1 MGYVALVAAFIL
13 IAVALNGGLGQS
25 VSRRIEYPE
34 LLTAIREDNVKAVAI
49 RGTSLVGL
57 YRNGT
62 VSDADFPERGY
73 DFETTI
79 GSDFIDTVRQ
89 MTATAQGKSLDE
101 VSVSDL
107 PFTVEYRAPV
117 VTPWYMEFLPFILM
131 IVITMAAWYFI
142 MARQGGG
149 NSKVMNFG
157 KSRARMSD
165 PSKNPIT
172 FKDVAGAKEEKEELQ
187 EMVDF
192 LKNPKAYTEPVDESA
207 YFLSLILSY
216 VLPLLLMVG
225 LMMFLFRG
233 IGGKGGMGGLGGV
246 GKANAKVYVE
256 KKTGVTF
263 RDVAGQD
270 EAKESLQEIID
281 ILHNPQKYTEIG
293 AKLPK
298 GALLVGPPGTGKTLL
313 AKAVAGEAGVPFF
326 SISGSDFVEMFV
338 GVGASR
344 VRDLFDQAK
353 KAAPSIVFIDEIDA
367 VGRHRGAGLGGGHD
381 EREQTLNQLL
391 VEMDGFTMNEGV
403 IVMAATN
410 RRDILDPALLRPGRF
425 DRQVTVNYPDL
436 EGRVDILKVHSRGKA
451 LDKDVDLE
459 NIAKRMPYSSGADL
473 ENVMNEGAILAVRR
487 KKKKISQQD
496 LVDAVSR
503 VQMGPEKRSH
513 KVTPRDRKTTAYHEA
528 GHAVIA
534 NLLPECDD
542 VHLVTIVPRGQAG
555 GYTLSLPSE
564 ENDNYSRTALLG
576 MVTMAL
582 GGHAAEHVS
591 LDDIYTGASSDI
603 KRATELCRRMVTQFG
618 MSDSIGTMYLG
629 SDQEV
634 FVGMEFGQSREYSE
648 QSAAAIDQE
657 VKRLLDE
664 CYARACKLLK
674 DHMDKLVAVAEAL
687 LERDTLTRA
696 DFECV
701 MRGEPLPPM
710 TDVEKM
716 QPSSEAQADPTPD
729 AQTDGAVTPGFA
741 TQDAQEDGDPFV
753 EPKDGE

>member
-1 MGYVALVAAFIL
+1 MGYVALIAAFIL

-25 VSRRIEYPE
+25 VDRRIEYPE

-62 VSDADFPERGY
+62 VADADFPERGY

-89 MTATAQGKSLDE
+89 MTATAEGKSLDE

-192 LKNPKAYTEPVDESA
+192 LKNPKAYTD
-207 YFLSLILSY
+207 
-216 VLPLLLMVG
+216 
-225 LMMFLFRG
+225 
-233 IGGKGGMGGLGGV
+233 MG
-246 GKANAKVYVE
+246 A
-256 KKTGVTF
+256 
-263 RDVAGQD
+263 R
-270 EAKESLQEIID
+270 I
-281 ILHNPQKYTEIG
+281 
-293 AKLPK
+293 PK
-298 GALLVGPPGTGKTLL
+298 GVLLVGPPGTGKTLL
-313 AKAVAGEAGVPFF
+313 AKAVAGEANAPFF

-451 LDKDVDLE
+451 LEKDVDLE

-555 GYTLSLPSE
+555 GYTLSLPNE

-618 MSDSIGTMYLG
+618 MSDTIGTMYLG

-710 TDVEKM
+710 TEVEKM
-716 QPSSEAQADPTPD
+716 QPSSTAQDDPTPD
-729 AQTDGAVTPGFA
+729 AQVDGAATPGFA
-741 TQDAQEDGDPFV
+741 SQDAEEDGDPFV
-753 EPKDGE
+753 EPQDGE

>member
-1 MGYVALVAAFIL
+1 MKKNQRGMMGYVVLVAAFIL
-13 IAVALNGGLGQS
+13 IAVVLNGGFGTTA
-25 VSRRIEYPE
+25 SRRIEYPE
-34 LLTAIREDNVKAVAI
+34 LLTAIREDNVKSVAI
-49 RGTSLVGL
+49 RGSSLVGL
-57 YRNGT
+57 YRNGA
-62 VSDADFPERGY
+62 VADVDFPERGY

-89 MTATAQGKSLDE
+89 MTAAKTGKALDE

-117 VTPWYMEFLPFILM
+117 VTPWYVEFLPFIVI
-131 IVITMAAWYFI
+131 IVISMALWYFV

-157 KSRARMSD
+157 KSRARVSD
-165 PSKNPIT
+165 PSKNRVT

-192 LKNPKAYTEPVDESA
+192 LKNPKAYTE
-207 YFLSLILSY
+207 
-216 VLPLLLMVG
+216 
-225 LMMFLFRG
+225 
-233 IGGKGGMGGLGGV
+233 MG
-246 GKANAKVYVE
+246 A
-256 KKTGVTF
+256 
-263 RDVAGQD
+263 R
-270 EAKESLQEIID
+270 I
-281 ILHNPQKYTEIG
+281 
-293 AKLPK
+293 PK
-298 GALLVGPPGTGKTLL
+298 GVLLVGPPGTGKTLL
-313 AKAVAGEAGVPFF
+313 AKAVAGEANAPFF

-353 KAAPSIVFIDEIDA
+353 KASPSIVFIDEIDA

-391 VEMDGFTMNEGV
+391 VEMDGFSINEGV

-425 DRQVTVNYPDL
+425 GRQVTVNYPDL
-436 EGRVDILKVHSRGKA
+436 EGRVDILKVHSRGKP
-451 LDKDVDLE
+451 LGSDIDLQ
-459 NIAKRMPYSSGADL
+459 NVAKRMPFSSGADL
-473 ENVMNEGAILAVRR
+473 ENVMNEAAILAVRR
-487 KKKKISQQD
+487 KKKKIAQQD
-496 LVDAVSR
+496 LVDAVAR

-513 KVTPRDRKTTAYHEA
+513 KVTARDRKTTAYHEA
-528 GHAVIA
+528 GHALIG

-542 VHLVTIVPRGQAG
+542 VHLITIVPRGQAG
-555 GYTLSLPSE
+555 GYTLSLPGE
-564 ENDNYSRTALLG
+564 ENDNYSRTAMLG

-582 GGHAAEHVS
+582 GGHAAERMT

-618 MSDSIGTMYLG
+618 MSDAIGTMYLG

-648 QSAAAIDQE
+648 QSAAAIDTE
-657 VKRLLDE
+657 VKHMLDK
-664 CYARACKLLK
+664 CYARACRLIEENR
-674 DHMDKLVAVAEAL
+674 DKLVAVAEAL
-687 LERDTLTRA
+687 LERETLNRTE
-696 DFECV
+696 FEAV

-710 TDVEKM
+710 SVVEQMK
-716 QPSSEAQADPTPD
+716 PSPDATEYPTP
-729 AQTDGAVTPGFA
+729 AAGEDGAETASFA
-741 TQDAQEDGDPFV
+741 S
-753 EPKDGE
+753 EPKDDKDDQDPFMEP

>member
-1 MGYVALVAAFIL
+1 MKKKQRGMMGYVVL
-13 IAVALNGGLGQS
+13 IAFFIVIAILLNGGLGQT

-34 LLTAIREDNVKAVAI
+34 LLTSIREDNVKAVAI

-57 YRNGT
+57 YRNGK
-62 VSDADFPERGY
+62 VADADFPERAY

-89 MTATAQGKSLDE
+89 MTAEKTGKELDQ

-107 PFTVEYRAPV
+107 PFTVQYRAPV
-117 VTPWYMEFLPFILM
+117 VTPWYLEFVPYILM
-131 IVITMAAWYFI
+131 VALTFGLWYFI

-157 KSRARMSD
+157 RSHAKVSD

-172 FKDVAGAKEEKEELQ
+172 FKDVAGCKAEKEELQ

-192 LKNPKAYTEPVDESA
+192 LKNPKAYTE
-207 YFLSLILSY
+207 
-216 VLPLLLMVG
+216 
-225 LMMFLFRG
+225 
-233 IGGKGGMGGLGGV
+233 MG
-246 GKANAKVYVE
+246 A
-256 KKTGVTF
+256 
-263 RDVAGQD
+263 R
-270 EAKESLQEIID
+270 I
-281 ILHNPQKYTEIG
+281 
-293 AKLPK
+293 PK
-298 GALLVGPPGTGKTLL
+298 GVLLVGPPGTGKTLL
-313 AKAVAGEAGVPFF
+313 AKAVAGEANAPFF

-353 KAAPSIVFIDEIDA
+353 RAAPSIVFIDEIDA

-391 VEMDGFTMNEGV
+391 VEMDGFSLNEGV

-436 EGRVDILKVHSRGKA
+436 EGRVEILKVHSRGKK

-473 ENVMNEGAILAVRR
+473 ENVMNEGALLAVRR
-487 KKKKISQQD
+487 KKKVVSQQD

-513 KVTPRDRKTTAYHEA
+513 KVTERDRKTTAWHEA

-534 NLLPECDD
+534 NVLPECDD

-555 GYTLSLPSE
+555 GYTLSLPNE
-564 ENDNYSRTALLG
+564 ENDNYSRTAMLG

-582 GGHAAEHVS
+582 GGHAAERVA

-603 KRATELCRRMVTQFG
+603 KRATELCRRMVTQYG
-618 MSDSIGTMYLG
+618 MSDSIGTMYL
-629 SDQEV
+629 SADQEV

-648 QSAAAIDQE
+648 QSAAAIDAE
-657 VKRLLDE
+657 VKRLLDS
-664 CYARACKLLK
+664 CYKRACDILTQNR
-674 DHMDKLVAVAEAL
+674 DKLDAVANAL
-687 LERDTLTRA
+687 LERETLSRA
-696 DFECV
+696 DFESV
-701 MRGEPLPPM
+701 MQGKELPPM
-710 TDVEKM
+710 TAAEKM
-716 QPSSEAQADPTPD
+716 EPSQDAQADPTPD
-729 AQTDGAVTPGFA
+729 KAQDGAETAAFQMDGEQTDEAFI
-741 TQDAQEDGDPFV
+741 DPD
-753 EPKDGE
+753 KDSL

>member
-1 MGYVALVAAFIL
+1 M
-13 IAVALNGGLGQS
+13 
-25 VSRRIEYPE
+25 
-34 LLTAIREDNVKAVAI
+34 
-49 RGTSLVGL
+49 
-57 YRNGT
+57 
-62 VSDADFPERGY
+62 
-73 DFETTI
+73 
-79 GSDFIDTVRQ
+79 
-89 MTATAQGKSLDE
+89 
-101 VSVSDL
+101 
-107 PFTVEYRAPV
+107 
-117 VTPWYMEFLPFILM
+117 
-131 IVITMAAWYFI
+131 
-142 MARQGGG
+142 
-149 NSKVMNFG
+149 
-157 KSRARMSD
+157 
-165 PSKNPIT
+165 
-172 FKDVAGAKEEKEELQ
+172 AGAKEEKEELQ

-192 LKNPKAYTEPVDESA
+192 LKNPKAYTD
-207 YFLSLILSY
+207 
-216 VLPLLLMVG
+216 
-225 LMMFLFRG
+225 
-233 IGGKGGMGGLGGV
+233 MG
-246 GKANAKVYVE
+246 A
-256 KKTGVTF
+256 
-263 RDVAGQD
+263 R
-270 EAKESLQEIID
+270 I
-281 ILHNPQKYTEIG
+281 
-293 AKLPK
+293 PK
-298 GALLVGPPGTGKTLL
+298 GVLLVGPPGTGKTLL
-313 AKAVAGEAGVPFF
+313 AKAVAGEANAPFF

-391 VEMDGFTMNEGV
+391 VEMDGFT
-403 IVMAATN
+403 
-410 RRDILDPALLRPGRF
+410 
-425 DRQVTVNYPDL
+425 
-436 EGRVDILKVHSRGKA
+436 
-451 LDKDVDLE
+451 
-459 NIAKRMPYSSGADL
+459 
-473 ENVMNEGAILAVRR
+473 AVRR

-555 GYTLSLPSE
+555 GYTLSLPNE

-618 MSDSIGTMYLG
+618 MSDTIGTMYLG

-674 DHMDKLVAVAEAL
+674 DHMDKLIAVAEAL

-696 DFECV
+696 DFERV

-710 TDVEKM
+710 TEVEKM
-716 QPSSEAQADPTPD
+716 QPSSTAQDDPTPD
-729 AQTDGAVTPGFA
+729 AQVDGAATPGFA
-741 TQDAQEDGDPFV
+741 SQDAEEDGDPFV
-753 EPKDGE
+753 EPQDGE

>member
-1 MGYVALVAAFIL
+1 MNFSKSKGILAYFAVAAVIL
-13 IAVALNGGLGQS
+13 VFLIFGFRSLMKGADTTTFSDVISHFDDYS
-25 VSRRIEYPE
+25 VSEFSLNLGSGELKYKLDGGEDVYVYKVPSVSAFYNELFNETRNYRDEYNSAHEIPLKYDLIPASNSSFWLNLIPTLLMIGVMIFVVISMSRSISSAGKISTVGKANVKPE
-34 LLTAIREDNVKAVAI
+34 LD
-49 RGTSLVGL
+49 
-57 YRNGT
+57 
-62 VSDADFPERGY
+62 
-73 DFETTI
+73 
-79 GSDFIDTVRQ
+79 
-89 MTATAQGKSLDE
+89 
-101 VSVSDL
+101 
-107 PFTVEYRAPV
+107 
-117 VTPWYMEFLPFILM
+117 
-131 IVITMAAWYFI
+131 
-142 MARQGGG
+142 
-149 NSKVMNFG
+149 
-157 KSRARMSD
+157 
-165 PSKNPIT
+165 SKNKVT
-172 FKDVAGAKEEKEELQ
+172 FADVAGADEEKAELQ
-187 EMVDF
+187 EIVDL
-192 LKNPKAYTEPVDESA
+192 LKNPKKY
-207 YFLSLILSY
+207 
-216 VLPLLLMVG
+216 
-225 LMMFLFRG
+225 
-233 IGGKGGMGGLGGV
+233 
-246 GKANAKVYVE
+246 
-256 KKTGVTF
+256 
-263 RDVAGQD
+263 QD
-270 EAKESLQEIID
+270 
-281 ILHNPQKYTEIG
+281 IG
-293 AKLPK
+293 AKIPK
-298 GALLVGPPGTGKTLL
+298 GVLLVGPPGNGKTLL

-326 SISGSDFVEMFV
+326 SISGSDFLELYV
-338 GVGASR
+338 GVGAAR

-353 KAAPSIVFIDEIDA
+353 KAAPSIIFIDEIDA
-367 VGRHRGAGLGGGHD
+367 VGRRRGAGLGGGHD

-451 LDKDVDLE
+451 LEKDVDLE